1 MTNWIPPAAIFI
13 FGACII
19 PFLTGKAK
27 QVYLLLLPVLAFI
40 NLLNMPEGTDWVFNF
55 LGYEVI
61 FGKVVADGVAAL
73 KDIGSREI
81 LFLSILAIAV
91 LGLGLWPNPLL
102 EVMHVS
108 VDHLLDQTAISKF

>member
-61 FGKVVADGVAAL
+61 FGKVD
-73 KDIGSREI
+73 K
-81 LFLSILAIAV
+81 LSKVFGYIFVIMAFGGTIPV
-91 LGLGLWPNPLL
+91 CYN
-102 EVMHVS
+102 
-108 VDHLLDQTAISKF
+108 Q